1 MRGEEY
7 VAKMI
12 EFCISFLNKK
22 QKSQS
27 LGFDYRY
34 IRVRICCK
42 MRGTILSLG
51 VGWGGGGVM
60 VSNAPK
66 INVSFVA
73 SLEVPSETKA

>member
-1 MRGEEY
+1 
-7 VAKMI
+7 
-12 EFCISFLNKK
+12 
-22 QKSQS
+22 
-27 LGFDYRY
+27 
-34 IRVRICCK
+34 

-66 INVSFVA
+66 INVRFVA